1 VSDVRDHRGVAT
13 FERRMDRARRDAIDI
28 RRRIGADVRQARV
41 GAGVSIR
48 GAADAAGLSASVY
61 RRIERAE
68 SPGVT
73 VDQLARACA
82 AVGLV
87 YRGSTYPAGRGV
99 RDARHGRLLEAFRGR
114 LPAGVP
120 WHTEVGMPIPGDLR
134 GWDRVTVLDGKR
146 IAIEGEMRLLDTQA
160 IDRRI
165 ALKRRDS
172 GVDLVILLLPDTNWN
187 RGVLAADREL
197 LRTNFPLD
205 TRAVLRAVTVGRA
218 PSASGIVVL

>member
-1 VSDVRDHRGVAT
+1 
-13 FERRMDRARRDAIDI
+13 
-28 RRRIGADVRQARV
+28 
-41 GAGVSIR
+41 
-48 GAADAAGLSASVY
+48 
-61 RRIERAE
+61 
-68 SPGVT
+68 
-73 VDQLARACA
+73 
-82 AVGLV
+82 
-87 YRGSTYPAGRGV
+87 
-99 RDARHGRLLEAFRGR
+99 
-114 LPAGVP
+114 
-120 WHTEVGMPIPGDLR
+120 MPIRGDLR
-134 GWDRVTVLDGKR
+134 GWDRVTILDGKR

>member
-1 VSDVRDHRGVAT
+1 
-13 FERRMDRARRDAIDI
+13 MDRAGRDAVDI
-28 RRRIGADVRQARV
+28 RRRIGADIRQARM

-48 GAADAAGLSASVY
+48 RAAAAAGLSPSVY

-87 YRGSTYPAGRGV
+87 YRGNAYPAGRGI
-99 RDARHGRLLEAFRGR
+99 RDGRHGRLLEAFRAR
-114 LPAGVP
+114 LPAGTP
-120 WHTEVGMPIPGDLR
+120 WHSEVGMPIPGDLR
-134 GWDRVTVLDGKR
+134 GWDRVTVLQGKR
-146 IAIEGEMRLLDTQA
+146 IAIEGEMRLLDAQA

-172 GVDLVILLLPDTNWN
+172 GVELVILLLPDTNWN

-197 LRTNFPLD
+197 LRANFPLD
-205 TRAVLRAVTVGRA
+205 TRAVLRAVGTGRA

>member
-1 VSDVRDHRGVAT
+1 MSDVRDDGAVT
-13 FERRMDRARRDAIDI
+13 TLERRMDRAGRDAVDI
-28 RRRIGADVRQARV
+28 RRRIGADIRQARM

-48 GAADAAGLSASVY
+48 RAAAAAGLSPSVY

-87 YRGSTYPAGRGV
+87 YRGNAYPAGRGI
-99 RDARHGRLLEAFRGR
+99 RDGRHGRLLEAFRAR
-114 LPAGVP
+114 LPAGTP
-120 WHTEVGMPIPGDLR
+120 WHSEVGMPIPGDLR
-134 GWDRVTVLDGKR
+134 GWDRVTVLQGKR
-146 IAIEGEMRLLDTQA
+146 IAIEGEMRLLDAQA

-172 GVDLVILLLPDTNWN
+172 GVELVILLLPDTNWN

-197 LRTNFPLD
+197 LRANFPLD
-205 TRAVLRAVTVGRA
+205 TRAVLRAVGTGRA